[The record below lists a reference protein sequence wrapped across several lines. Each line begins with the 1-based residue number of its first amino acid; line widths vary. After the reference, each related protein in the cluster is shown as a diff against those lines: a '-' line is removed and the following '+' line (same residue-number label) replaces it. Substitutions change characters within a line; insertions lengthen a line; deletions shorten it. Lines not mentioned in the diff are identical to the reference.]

1 LCTVDLCWPDF
12 REEELDVV
20 LAEYGTRE
28 RRFGGLVR
36 K

>member
-1 LCTVDLCWPDF
+1 MTVEAPWPEF
-12 REEELDVV
+12 REEELEAV
-20 LAEYGTRE
+20 LAAYGTRE